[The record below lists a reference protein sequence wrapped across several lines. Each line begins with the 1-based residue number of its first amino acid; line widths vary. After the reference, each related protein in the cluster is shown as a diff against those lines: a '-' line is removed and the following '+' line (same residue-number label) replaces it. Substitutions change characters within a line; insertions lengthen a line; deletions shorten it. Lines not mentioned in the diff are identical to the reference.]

1 MLRFFGKLLA
11 ALLALPLLYL
21 LAALMLGNIV
31 REPPR
36 AAATRDIT
44 VYLLDNGVHTDITVY
59 LLDNGVHT
67 DLALPLNNAVFD
79 WTTVIDPA
87 DARQLYFPPDD
98 SLPPKVSDKASR
110 RRQYAFVRRGDATPY
125 EAFGGRLYV
134 AFGWGNRAFY
144 LETPQWRDMKVA
156 TAFKAVA
163 GLGDTVIH
171 ATFLPQPRAT
181 PNSVAID
188 VSADEY
194 RALAASIVASL
205 QTDSPGRAQV
215 IVGRAYGDN
224 DAFYAAH
231 GSYSLFNTCNSWT
244 NHRLKAAGLKHIFW
258 TPFAHTLVA
267 AYR

>member
-21 LAALMLGNIV
+21 LGALMLGHIV

-36 AAATRDIT
+36 AAAIR
-44 VYLLDNGVHTDITVY
+44 DITVY

-87 DARQLYFPPDD
+87 DARQLYFPLD
-98 SLPPKVSDKASR
+98 
-110 RRQYAFVRRGDATPY
+110 
-125 EAFGGRLYV
+125 YV
-134 AFGWGNRAFY
+134 AFGWGDRAFY

-171 ATFLPQPRAT
+171 VTFLPQLQTT

-205 QTDSPGRAQV
+205 QTDSAGRAQV
-215 IVGRAYGDN
+215 IAGRAYGDN

-244 NHRLKAAGLKHIFW
+244 NHRLKAAGLKHVFW
-258 TPFAHTLVA
+258 TPFAHALVA

>member
-11 ALLALPLLYL
+11 ALLVLPLLYL
-21 LAALMLGNIV
+21 LAALMLGSVV

-36 AAATRDIT
+36 AAAARDIT
-44 VYLLDNGVHTDITVY
+44 VF

-67 DLALPLNNAVFD
+67 DLALPLSNAVFD

-87 DARQLYFPPDD
+87 DARQLYFPLD
-98 SLPPKVSDKASR
+98 
-110 RRQYAFVRRGDATPY
+110 
-125 EAFGGRLYV
+125 YV
-134 AFGWGNRAFY
+134 AFGWGDRAFY

-171 ATFLPQPRAT
+171 VTFLPQPRAT

-205 QTDSPGRAQV
+205 QTDSTGRAQV

-244 NHRLKAAGLKHIFW
+244 NHRLKAAGLKHVFW

>member
-21 LAALMLGNIV
+21 LAALMLGHIV

-36 AAATRDIT
+36 AAAIR
-44 VYLLDNGVHTDITVY
+44 DITVY

-87 DARQLYFPPDD
+87 DARQLYFPLD
-98 SLPPKVSDKASR
+98 
-110 RRQYAFVRRGDATPY
+110 
-125 EAFGGRLYV
+125 YV
-134 AFGWGNRAFY
+134 AFGWGDRAFY

-171 ATFLPQPRAT
+171 VTFLPQLQTT

-205 QTDSPGRAQV
+205 QTDSAGRAQV
-215 IVGRAYGDN
+215 IAGRAYGDN

-244 NHRLKAAGLKHIFW
+244 NHRLKAAGLKHVFW
-258 TPFAHTLVA
+258 TPFAHALVA

>member
-11 ALLALPLLYL
+11 ALLVLPLLYL
-21 LAALMLGNIV
+21 LAALMLGHIV

-36 AAATRDIT
+36 AAAIR
-44 VYLLDNGVHTDITVY
+44 DITVY

-67 DLALPLNNAVFD
+67 DLALPLSNAVFD

-87 DARQLYFPPDD
+87 DARQLYFPLD
-98 SLPPKVSDKASR
+98 
-110 RRQYAFVRRGDATPY
+110 
-125 EAFGGRLYV
+125 YV
-134 AFGWGNRAFY
+134 AFGWGDRAFY
-144 LETPQWRDMKVA
+144 LETPQWHDMKVA

-171 ATFLPQPRAT
+171 VTFLPQPRAT

-205 QTDSPGRAQV
+205 QTDSTGRAQV
-215 IVGRAYGDN
+215 IAGRAYGDN

-244 NHRLKAAGLKHIFW
+244 NHRLKAAGLKHVFW

>member
-11 ALLALPLLYL
+11 ALLVLPLLYL
-21 LAALMLGNIV
+21 LAALMLGHIV

-36 AAATRDIT
+36 AAAIR
-44 VYLLDNGVHTDITVY
+44 DITVY

-67 DLALPLNNAVFD
+67 DLALPLSNAVFD

-87 DARQLYFPPDD
+87 DARQLYFPLD
-98 SLPPKVSDKASR
+98 
-110 RRQYAFVRRGDATPY
+110 
-125 EAFGGRLYV
+125 YV
-134 AFGWGNRAFY
+134 AFGWGDRAFY

-205 QTDSPGRAQV
+205 QTDSTGRAQV
-215 IVGRAYGDN
+215 IAGRAYGDN

-244 NHRLKAAGLKHIFW
+244 NHRLKAAGLKHVFW

>member
-21 LAALMLGNIV
+21 LAALMLGHIV

-36 AAATRDIT
+36 AAAIR
-44 VYLLDNGVHTDITVY
+44 DITVY

-87 DARQLYFPPDD
+87 DARQLYFPLD
-98 SLPPKVSDKASR
+98 
-110 RRQYAFVRRGDATPY
+110 
-125 EAFGGRLYV
+125 YV
-134 AFGWGNRAFY
+134 AFGWGDRAFD

-171 ATFLPQPRAT
+171 VTFLPQLQAT

-205 QTDSPGRAQV
+205 QTDSAGRAQV
-215 IVGRAYGDN
+215 IAGRAYGDN
-224 DAFYAAH
+224 DAFYAAR

-244 NHRLKAAGLKHIFW
+244 NHRLKAAGLKHVFW

>member
-21 LAALMLGNIV
+21 LAALMLGHIV

-36 AAATRDIT
+36 AAAIR
-44 VYLLDNGVHTDITVY
+44 DITVY

-87 DARQLYFPPDD
+87 DARQLYFPLD
-98 SLPPKVSDKASR
+98 
-110 RRQYAFVRRGDATPY
+110 
-125 EAFGGRLYV
+125 YV
-134 AFGWGNRAFY
+134 AFGWGDRAFY
-144 LETPQWRDMKVA
+144 LETPQWRDMKAA

-171 ATFLPQPRAT
+171 VTFLPQLQTT

-205 QTDSPGRAQV
+205 QTDSAGRAQV
-215 IVGRAYGDN
+215 IAGRAYGDN

-244 NHRLKAAGLKHIFW
+244 NHRLKAAGLKHVFW
-258 TPFAHTLVA
+258 TPFAHALVA

>member
-11 ALLALPLLYL
+11 ALLVLPLLYL
-21 LAALMLGNIV
+21 LAALMLGHIV

-36 AAATRDIT
+36 AAAIR
-44 VYLLDNGVHTDITVY
+44 DITVY

-87 DARQLYFPPDD
+87 DARQLYFPLD
-98 SLPPKVSDKASR
+98 
-110 RRQYAFVRRGDATPY
+110 
-125 EAFGGRLYV
+125 YV
-134 AFGWGNRAFY
+134 AFGWGDRAFY

-171 ATFLPQPRAT
+171 VTFLPQPRAT

-205 QTDSPGRAQV
+205 QTDSTGRAQV
-215 IVGRAYGDN
+215 IAGRAYGDN

-244 NHRLKAAGLKHIFW
+244 NHRLKAAGLKHVFW

>member
-11 ALLALPLLYL
+11 ALLVLPLLYL
-21 LAALMLGNIV
+21 LAALMLGSVV

-36 AAATRDIT
+36 AAAAR
-44 VYLLDNGVHTDITVY
+44 DITVY

-67 DLALPLNNAVFD
+67 DLALPLSNAVFD

-87 DARQLYFPPDD
+87 DARQLYFPLD
-98 SLPPKVSDKASR
+98 
-110 RRQYAFVRRGDATPY
+110 
-125 EAFGGRLYV
+125 YV
-134 AFGWGNRAFY
+134 AFGWGDRAFY

-171 ATFLPQPRAT
+171 VTFLPQPRAT

-205 QTDSPGRAQV
+205 QTDSTGRAQV
-215 IVGRAYGDN
+215 IAGRAYGDN

-244 NHRLKAAGLKHIFW
+244 NHRLKAAGLKHVFW

>member
-11 ALLALPLLYL
+11 ALLILPLLYL
-21 LAALMLGNIV
+21 LAALMLGSVV

-36 AAATRDIT
+36 AAAIR
-44 VYLLDNGVHTDITVY
+44 DITVY

-67 DLALPLNNAVFD
+67 DLALPLSNAVFD

-87 DARQLYFPPDD
+87 DARQLYFPLD
-98 SLPPKVSDKASR
+98 
-110 RRQYAFVRRGDATPY
+110 
-125 EAFGGRLYV
+125 YV
-134 AFGWGNRAFY
+134 AFGWGDRAFY

-205 QTDSPGRAQV
+205 QTDSTGRAQV
-215 IVGRAYGDN
+215 IAGRAYGDN

-244 NHRLKAAGLKHIFW
+244 NHRLKAAGLKHVFW

>member
-21 LAALMLGNIV
+21 LAALMLGSVV

-36 AAATRDIT
+36 AAAARDIT
-44 VYLLDNGVHTDITVY
+44 VF

-67 DLALPLNNAVFD
+67 DLALPLSNAVFD

-87 DARQLYFPPDD
+87 DARQLYFPLD
-98 SLPPKVSDKASR
+98 
-110 RRQYAFVRRGDATPY
+110 
-125 EAFGGRLYV
+125 YV
-134 AFGWGNRAFY
+134 AFGWGDRAFY

-171 ATFLPQPRAT
+171 VTFLPQLQTT

-205 QTDSPGRAQV
+205 QTDSAGRAQV
-215 IVGRAYGDN
+215 IAGRAYGDN

-244 NHRLKAAGLKHIFW
+244 NHRLKAAGLKHVFW

>member
-11 ALLALPLLYL
+11 ALLVLPLLYL
-21 LAALMLGNIV
+21 LAALMLGSVV

-36 AAATRDIT
+36 AAAARDIT
-44 VYLLDNGVHTDITVY
+44 VF

-67 DLALPLNNAVFD
+67 DLALPLSNAVFD

-87 DARQLYFPPDD
+87 DARQLYFPLD
-98 SLPPKVSDKASR
+98 
-110 RRQYAFVRRGDATPY
+110 
-125 EAFGGRLYV
+125 YV
-134 AFGWGNRAFY
+134 AFGWGDRAFY

-163 GLGDTVIH
+163 GLGDTAIH

-205 QTDSPGRAQV
+205 QTDSTGRAQV

-244 NHRLKAAGLKHIFW
+244 NHRLKAAGLKHVFW

>member
-11 ALLALPLLYL
+11 ALLVLPLLYL
-21 LAALMLGNIV
+21 LAALMLGSVV

-36 AAATRDIT
+36 AAAARDIT
-44 VYLLDNGVHTDITVY
+44 VF

-67 DLALPLNNAVFD
+67 DLALPLSNAVFD

-87 DARQLYFPPDD
+87 DARQLYFPLD
-98 SLPPKVSDKASR
+98 
-110 RRQYAFVRRGDATPY
+110 
-125 EAFGGRLYV
+125 YV
-134 AFGWGNRAFY
+134 AFGWGDRAFY

-171 ATFLPQPRAT
+171 VTFLPPLQAT

-205 QTDSPGRAQV
+205 QTDSTGRAQV

-244 NHRLKAAGLKHIFW
+244 NHRLKAAGLKHVFW

>member
-11 ALLALPLLYL
+11 ALLVLPLLYL
-21 LAALMLGNIV
+21 LAALMLGSVV

-36 AAATRDIT
+36 AAAIR
-44 VYLLDNGVHTDITVY
+44 DITVY

-67 DLALPLNNAVFD
+67 DLALPLSNAVFD

-87 DARQLYFPPDD
+87 DARQLYFPLD
-98 SLPPKVSDKASR
+98 
-110 RRQYAFVRRGDATPY
+110 
-125 EAFGGRLYV
+125 YV
-134 AFGWGNRAFY
+134 AFGWGDRAFY

-171 ATFLPQPRAT
+171 VTFLPQPRAT

-205 QTDSPGRAQV
+205 QTDSTGRAQV
-215 IVGRAYGDN
+215 IAGRAYGDN

-244 NHRLKAAGLKHIFW
+244 NHRLKAAGLKHVFW

>member
-11 ALLALPLLYL
+11 ALLVLPLLYL
-21 LAALMLGNIV
+21 LAALMLGSVV

-36 AAATRDIT
+36 AAAARDIT
-44 VYLLDNGVHTDITVY
+44 VF

-67 DLALPLNNAVFD
+67 DLALPLSNAVFD

-87 DARQLYFPPDD
+87 DARQLYFPLD
-98 SLPPKVSDKASR
+98 
-110 RRQYAFVRRGDATPY
+110 
-125 EAFGGRLYV
+125 YV
-134 AFGWGNRAFY
+134 AFGWGDRAFY

-205 QTDSPGRAQV
+205 QTDSTGRAQV

-244 NHRLKAAGLKHIFW
+244 NHRLKAAGLKHVFW

>member
-11 ALLALPLLYL
+11 ALLVLPLLYL
-21 LAALMLGNIV
+21 LAALMLGSVV

-36 AAATRDIT
+36 AAAIRDIT
-44 VYLLDNGVHTDITVY
+44 VF

-134 AFGWGNRAFY
+134 AFGWGDRAFY

-171 ATFLPQPRAT
+171 ATFFAAAT
-181 PNSVAID
+181 
-188 VSADEY
+188 
-194 RALAASIVASL
+194 
-205 QTDSPGRAQV
+205 
-215 IVGRAYGDN
+215 GD
-224 DAFYAAH
+224 
-231 GSYSLFNTCNSWT
+231 TE
-244 NHRLKAAGLKHIFW
+244 
-258 TPFAHTLVA
+258 
-267 AYR
+267 

>member
-21 LAALMLGNIV
+21 LAALMLGHIV

-36 AAATRDIT
+36 AAAIR
-44 VYLLDNGVHTDITVY
+44 DITVY

-87 DARQLYFPPDD
+87 DARQLYFPLD
-98 SLPPKVSDKASR
+98 
-110 RRQYAFVRRGDATPY
+110 
-125 EAFGGRLYV
+125 YV
-134 AFGWGNRAFY
+134 AFGWGDRAFY

-205 QTDSPGRAQV
+205 QTDSTGRAQV

>member
-1 MLRFFGKLLA
+1 M
-11 ALLALPLLYL
+11 PLS
-21 LAALMLGNIV
+21 
-31 REPPR
+31 
-36 AAATRDIT
+36 
-44 VYLLDNGVHTDITVY
+44 
-59 LLDNGVHT
+59 
-67 DLALPLNNAVFD
+67 NAVFD

-87 DARQLYFPPDD
+87 DARQLYFPLD
-98 SLPPKVSDKASR
+98 
-110 RRQYAFVRRGDATPY
+110 
-125 EAFGGRLYV
+125 YV
-134 AFGWGNRAFY
+134 AFGWGDRAFY

-205 QTDSPGRAQV
+205 QTDSTGRAQV

-244 NHRLKAAGLKHIFW
+244 NHRLKAAGLKHVFW

>member
-11 ALLALPLLYL
+11 ALLVLPLLYL
-21 LAALMLGNIV
+21 LAALMLGHIV

-36 AAATRDIT
+36 AAAIR
-44 VYLLDNGVHTDITVY
+44 DITVY

-87 DARQLYFPPDD
+87 DARQLYFPLD
-98 SLPPKVSDKASR
+98 
-110 RRQYAFVRRGDATPY
+110 
-125 EAFGGRLYV
+125 YV
-134 AFGWGNRAFY
+134 AFGWGDRAFY

-171 ATFLPQPRAT
+171 VTFLPQPRAT

-205 QTDSPGRAQV
+205 QTDSTGRAQV

>member
-11 ALLALPLLYL
+11 ALLVLPLLYL
-21 LAALMLGNIV
+21 LAALMLGHIV

-36 AAATRDIT
+36 AAAIR
-44 VYLLDNGVHTDITVY
+44 DITVY

-67 DLALPLNNAVFD
+67 DLALPLSNAVFD

-87 DARQLYFPPDD
+87 DARQLYFPLD
-98 SLPPKVSDKASR
+98 
-110 RRQYAFVRRGDATPY
+110 
-125 EAFGGRLYV
+125 YV
-134 AFGWGNRAFY
+134 AFGWGDRAFY

-171 ATFLPQPRAT
+171 VTFLPQPRAT

-205 QTDSPGRAQV
+205 QTDSTGRAQV
-215 IVGRAYGDN
+215 IAGRAYGDN

-244 NHRLKAAGLKHIFW
+244 NHRLKAAGLKHVFW

>member
-21 LAALMLGNIV
+21 LAALMLGSVV

-36 AAATRDIT
+36 AAAARDIT
-44 VYLLDNGVHTDITVY
+44 VF

-67 DLALPLNNAVFD
+67 DLALPLSNAVFD

-87 DARQLYFPPDD
+87 DARQLYFPLD
-98 SLPPKVSDKASR
+98 
-110 RRQYAFVRRGDATPY
+110 
-125 EAFGGRLYV
+125 YV
-134 AFGWGNRAFY
+134 AFGWGDRAFY

-205 QTDSPGRAQV
+205 QTDSTGRAQV

-244 NHRLKAAGLKHIFW
+244 NHRLKAAGLKHVFW